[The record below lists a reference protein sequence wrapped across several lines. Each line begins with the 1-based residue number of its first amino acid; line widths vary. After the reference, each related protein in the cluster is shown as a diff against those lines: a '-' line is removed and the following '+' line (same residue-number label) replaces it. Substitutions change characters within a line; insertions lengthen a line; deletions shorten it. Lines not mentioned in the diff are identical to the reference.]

1 MKTRSRKVS
10 IPLVVSA
17 VFLLATTGAVVAT
30 QIASPV
36 EPHSNATVVAMRDIR
51 FADRTDGGV
60 EVTNASDNS
69 VVAELDPNSNNF
81 VRALMRGLVRQRV
94 RESQGPQ
101 TPFRLT
107 AWSDGELT
115 LEDPDTH
122 RTVAL
127 AAFGPT
133 NAEAFVKLLP
143 LKVIAQ

>member
-1 MKTRSRKVS
+1 MTPRSTKIS

-17 VFLLATTGAVVAT
+17 LFMLACTGTVVAT
-30 QIASPV
+30 QIAEPV
-36 EPHSNATVVAMRDIR
+36 EPHSVSRVVAMRDLR
-51 FADRTDGGV
+51 FADRVDGGV
-60 EVTNASDNS
+60 EVTNAADGA
-69 VVAELDPNSNNF
+69 VVAELEPNSNNF

-94 RESQGPQ
+94 REAQGPQ

-107 AWSDGELT
+107 AYEDGALT
-115 LEDPDTH
+115 LEDPVTR

-143 LKVIAQ
+143 LKAIDQ